1 MRPRRWRTSTAKPEV
16 ALDLV
21 AVGEVLLDV
30 TAPGLAAG
38 SVVHGPVRVRAG
50 GVPVHAAVAAAEA
63 GGRAAVVGRVGSDP
77 AAAAIRDALGRAG
90 VTAWL
95 QEDPALPSGTFVEA
109 RDAIVADRGASAA
122 LAVTDIPSPLAAGAV
137 LVSGH
142 ALLHDDTV
150 AAARHALTSAR
161 AGFAAV
167 VAASA
172 HLIESLGPG
181 TFHERAAGA
190 TVLVANADESH
201 ALTGL
206 EPAAAAAELALR
218 YRVACVTAG
227 ACGAFA
233 AAGSEVVQVGV
244 DRVAGATTGAG
255 DALAGVL
262 LLSLVR
268 GLGLRAAVESAC
280 AAASVALRSG
290 HPAAS
295 GG

>member
-1 MRPRRWRTSTAKPEV
+1 M

-30 TAPGLAAG
+30 TAPGLATG
-38 SVVHGPVRVRAG
+38 SVVHAPVRVRAG

-63 GGRAAVVGRVGSDP
+63 GARAAVVGRVGSDP
-77 AAAAIRDALGRAG
+77 AAAAIRDALGRVG
-90 VTAWL
+90 VEAWL
-95 QEDPALPSGTFVEA
+95 QDDPERPTGTFVEA

-122 LAVTDIPSPLAAGAV
+122 LSVADIPSPLVAGAV

-142 ALLHDDTV
+142 ALLHDDTA

-161 AGFAAV
+161 ADLVAV

-172 HLIESLGPG
+172 RLIESLGPD
-181 TFHERAAGA
+181 TLHDRAAA
-190 TVLVANADESH
+190 ASVLVANADESR

-206 EPAAAAAELALR
+206 DPAAAAAELARR

-227 ACGAFA
+227 ADGAFA
-233 AAGSEVVQVGV
+233 AAGTEVVHIAV
-244 DRVAGATTGAG
+244 DRVAATATGAG

-262 LLSLVR
+262 LVSLVR
-268 GLGLRAAVESAC
+268 GVGLRAAVESAC
-280 AAASVALRSG
+280 AAALGALRSG
-290 HPAAS
+290 HRAAP